1 MKKGFYTL
9 VFLFAVLIGQ
19 AQKRE
24 ITGTVTNK
32 STGEKLEGVNI
43 VVDKSKSG
51 TSTKKDGTF
60 TISVKPSKVTLIFS
74 SIGFAT
80 QMLQID
86 KNTNEVNVQMVPS
99 ISDNAEVVVIGYGTQ
114 RRGDVTGAITKFKDD
129 KLDEAPAVR
138 LDQALQ
144 GKIAGVQIQNL
155 SY

>member
-9 VFLFAVLIGQ
+9 VFLFAVLIGH

-32 STGEKLEGVNI
+32 TTGEKLEGVNI

-60 TISVKPSKVTLIFS
+60 TISVKQSKVTLIFS

-80 QMLQID
+80 QMLQLD
-86 KNTNEVNVQMVPS
+86 KNTNEVNVQLGPS

-129 KLDEAPAVR
+129 KLR
-138 LDQALQ
+138 RM
-144 GKIAGVQIQNL
+144 
-155 SY
+155 